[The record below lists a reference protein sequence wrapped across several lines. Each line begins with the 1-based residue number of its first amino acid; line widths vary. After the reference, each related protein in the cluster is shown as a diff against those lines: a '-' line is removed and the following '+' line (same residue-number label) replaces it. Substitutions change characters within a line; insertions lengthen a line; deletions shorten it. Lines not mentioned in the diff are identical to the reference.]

1 MRRFLLFSAEGVRVV
16 LDNWRSTFDTELI
29 VGSMNEL
36 VLVWIMLDSASSIL
50 VVDWQA
56 MLHEMM
62 GILGVTVV
70 V

>member
-1 MRRFLLFSAEGVRVV
+1 MRRFLLFGAEGVRVV
-16 LDNWRSTFDTELI
+16 LDDWRSTLDTDLI

-56 MLHEMM
+56 MLHEIM
-62 GILGVTVV
+62 GILSVTVV